1 VDGGDLN
8 LILIIDDDPVTLAA
22 LPALI
27 SSRLPDTVVD
37 TALTGDAALALLR
50 TSPYQLILLDVHM
63 SGIDGLTLLRQFR
76 TDVAE
81 TPVIVI
87 TANLTESVE
96 TEASQAGTYAFL
108 PKPAFPDVVIAK
120 VQAALQ
126 RTQP

>member
-1 VDGGDLN
+1 MNRV
-8 LILIIDDDPVTLAA
+8 LIIDDDPVTLAV

-27 SSRLPDTVVD
+27 SSRLPDTIVD
-37 TALTGDAALALLR
+37 TVATGEAALALLR

-63 SGIDGLTLLRQFR
+63 SGIEGLALLRQFR

-81 TPVIVI
+81 TPVIVM

-96 TEASQAGTYAFL
+96 NEASQAGAYAFL

-120 VQAALQ
+120 IQAALQ
-126 RTQP
+126 RTSP

>member
-1 VDGGDLN
+1 LKR
-8 LILIIDDDPVTLAA
+8 ILIIDDDPVTLAA

-27 SSRLPDTVVD
+27 SSRLPDSVVH
-37 TALTGDAALALLR
+37 TALTGESALALLS
-50 TSPYQLILLDVHM
+50 TSPYQLILLDVDI

-76 TDVAE
+76 TDVVG
-81 TPVIVI
+81 TPVIVM

-96 TEASQAGTYAFL
+96 TEASQAGAYAFL